1 MEEIAKLL
9 EQHPELK
16 EAYDKLVELKGELS
30 LDDVTAFL
38 KEHGISLDGIGEL
51 TDDML
56 DNITGG
62 TSAGQYL
69 KKAAERA
76 KSVLNSQAGQNL
88 IGNVTGK
95 SSSLLGNLM
104 KGKDD

>member
-1 MEEIAKLL
+1 MEEIVKLI

-16 EAYDKLVELKGELS
+16 EAYDKLVALKGELS
-30 LDDVTAFL
+30 LDDIKAFL
-38 KEHGISLDGIGEL
+38 KEHGVDLDGIGEL

-62 TSAGQYL
+62 TSLGQYF
-69 KKAAERA
+69 KKAAEKA
-76 KSVLNSQAGQNL
+76 KGVLNSQAGQNL

-95 SSSLLGNLM
+95 SSSLLGDFLN
-104 KGKDD
+104 KDGK

>member
-1 MEEIAKLL
+1 MEEIAKLI

-30 LDDVTAFL
+30 MDDIKAFF
-38 KEHGISLDGIGEL
+38 KEHGIALDGIGEL
-51 TDDML
+51 ADDIL
-56 DNITGG
+56 DDVTGG
-62 TSAGQYL
+62 SSIGQYF
-69 KKAAERA
+69 KKSIEKA

-95 SSSLLGNLM
+95 NSSLLSDFL